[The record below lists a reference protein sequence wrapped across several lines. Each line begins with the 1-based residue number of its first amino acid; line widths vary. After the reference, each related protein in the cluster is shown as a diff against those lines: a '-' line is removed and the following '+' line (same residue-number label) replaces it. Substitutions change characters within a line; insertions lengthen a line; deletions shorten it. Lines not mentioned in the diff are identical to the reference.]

1 MKPDLHVLAADHGIL
16 LTTRALD
23 AGWPP
28 RCLTRALRAQAWTRI
43 RAGAWAAPGRRVD
56 LRTRLLAAQL
66 LTPRLVVSHRSAA
79 ALWRIEQLTP
89 LGAGPLE
96 FTDPESSNGT
106 GSGLRVY
113 RTATL
118 TRRETDSHRG
128 LRLTDVPR
136 TLADLLRTGTRD
148 DALVAL
154 DSALSRRTVDGVR
167 RAPLTRLAAVVTAL
181 DAPVQG
187 AARAR
192 SRLTLAD
199 PRSGSPVETLARL
212 HMHDAGLHPE
222 SQAEVTTPNGSHRY
236 PDFLFRAEG
245 LAVEIEG
252 YAYHG
257 SRADHRRDVARFNEL
272 LQCPEIRVLL
282 RYTAQDVL
290 HRPAH
295 VVGQIGAALD
305 RQKTA
310 AEERHQEEHHEPRR
324 TSPRPF
330 VRAVTDHRRGRPAAR
345 PEEQQT

>member
-1 MKPDLHVLAADHGIL
+1 MSPELHVLAAGHGVL
-16 LTTRALD
+16 LTARALD

-28 RCLTRALRAQAWTRI
+28 RCLTRALRAEGWTRI

-79 ALWRIEQLTP
+79 ALWRIEQLTSP
-89 LGAGPLE
+89 GAGPLE
-96 FTDPESSNGT
+96 FTDPESSSGT

-118 TRRETDSHRG
+118 TRRETVSHWG

-136 TLADLLRTGTRD
+136 TLADLLRTRPRD

-167 RAPLTRLAAVVTAL
+167 RAPLTRLAAVATAL

-187 AARAR
+187 AAKAR
-192 SRLTLAD
+192 NRLLLAD
-199 PRSGSPVETLARL
+199 SRSGSPVETLARL

-222 SQAEVTTPNGSHRY
+222 SQAEVTTPTGGRRY

-272 LQCPEIRVLL
+272 LACPEIRALL
-282 RYTAQDVL
+282 RHTAEDVL
-290 HRPAH
+290 HRPSH
-295 VVGQIGAALD
+295 VIDQIRAALL
-305 RQKTA
+305 RLRTRELPGTSA
-310 AEERHQEEHHEPRR
+310 PTPPRSR
-324 TSPRPF
+324 
-330 VRAVTDHRRGRPAAR
+330 
-345 PEEQQT
+345 